1 MRRTKTRR
9 AAALLAFLLA
19 LAVLTPTLTLP
30 VEAVKQSDIDA
41 LKEDANDL
49 ASQRKKLQERINAL
63 KSDKSKAI
71 QQKEL
76 LDEQVDNTQ
85 AEINNVQRQIDTYT
99 ALIAQTEDEL
109 AEAER
114 QEEAQYELFC
124 ARVRAM
130 EERGDISYW
139 AVLFRA
145 ESFTDMLSRLD
156 AINELMDSDQ
166 AVIDRLQALQEE
178 IKTKQADL
186 EEQKAGVE
194 SAKAELLQKKSEL
207 EDQRA
212 EAIALV
218 KEIDD
223 NQAEYQATVDQIKA
237 LFGSKVYGV
246 DVPSM
251 EAVVEDLLRQR
262 GLTLGTA
269 ESCTGGLMA
278 KRLTDVPGASH
289 VFKGG
294 VVSYTNEVKH
304 NVLGVPQD
312 MLDQFGAVSAPVA
325 AAMAQGARQA
335 LGCDVALSST
345 GVAGPDRD
353 DRGNEVGT
361 MFVAIAT
368 AEGTHVKE
376 LHLGARP
383 VRARLRTQTASHAFD
398 LARRYLSGLPYENA

>member
-178 IKTKQADL
+178 LSQRWLDARVGQECEVLL
-186 EEQKAGVE
+186 ENASRREATDDDSLQSWQGRDIYGALVHVPLPAGDHTGRLVNARVVE
-194 SAKAELLQKKSEL
+194 AKKHSLV
-207 EDQRA
+207 A
-212 EAIALV
+212 EA
-218 KEIDD
+218 
-223 NQAEYQATVDQIKA
+223 
-237 LFGSKVYGV
+237 
-246 DVPSM
+246 
-251 EAVVEDLLRQR
+251 
-262 GLTLGTA
+262 
-269 ESCTGGLMA
+269 TGQ
-278 KRLTDVPGASH
+278 PW
-289 VFKGG
+289 
-294 VVSYTNEVKH
+294 
-304 NVLGVPQD
+304 
-312 MLDQFGAVSAPVA
+312 
-325 AAMAQGARQA
+325 
-335 LGCDVALSST
+335 
-345 GVAGPDRD
+345 
-353 DRGNEVGT
+353 
-361 MFVAIAT
+361 
-368 AEGTHVKE
+368 
-376 LHLGARP
+376 
-383 VRARLRTQTASHAFD
+383 
-398 LARRYLSGLPYENA
+398 

>member
-1 MRRTKTRR
+1 MTQRRERRTRR
-9 AAALLAFLLA
+9 FAALLALL
-19 LAVLTPTLTLP
+19 LVLTVLTPTLTLP
-30 VEAVKQSDIDA
+30 AEAVKQSDIDA

-237 LFGSKVYGV
+237 DERRIEQQVKEMQKKL
-246 DVPSM
+246 
-251 EAVVEDLLRQR
+251 EE
-262 GLTLGTA
+262 
-269 ESCTGGLMA
+269 EMA
-278 KRLTDVPGASH
+278 
-289 VFKGG
+289 
-294 VVSYTNEVKH
+294 
-304 NVLGVPQD
+304 
-312 MLDQFGAVSAPVA
+312 
-325 AAMAQGARQA
+325 AQGKNYHTNPGGYIWPVDSRYITSTVGGRTSPGGKAGTVIISQKSSSYGNYIVISHGSGNTTLYA
-335 LGCDVALSST
+335 HLSSRKVSVGDVVQQGQVIGIT
-345 GVAGPDRD
+345 GSTGHSTGPHLHFEITENGVRINPLNH
-353 DRGNEVGT
+353 G
-361 MFVAIAT
+361 
-368 AEGTHVKE
+368 AEPRKGYLT
-376 LHLGARP
+376 GY
-383 VRARLRTQTASHAFD
+383 T
-398 LARRYLSGLPYENA
+398 LSGSA

>member
-9 AAALLAFLLA
+9 TAALLAFLLA

-166 AVIDRLQALQEE
+166 AVIDRAAGPAGGDQDQAGGPGGAEGRGGERQGGAPAEE
-178 IKTKQADL
+178 
-186 EEQKAGVE
+186 ERAGGPAGRGYRPGE
-194 SAKAELLQKKSEL
+194 G
-207 EDQRA
+207 DR
-212 EAIALV
+212 
-218 KEIDD
+218 
-223 NQAEYQATVDQIKA
+223 
-237 LFGSKVYGV
+237 
-246 DVPSM
+246 
-251 EAVVEDLLRQR
+251 RQP
-262 GLTLGTA
+262 
-269 ESCTGGLMA
+269 GG
-278 KRLTDVPGASH
+278 VPGH
-289 VFKGG
+289 G
-294 VVSYTNEVKH
+294 
-304 NVLGVPQD
+304 
-312 MLDQFGAVSAPVA
+312 
-325 AAMAQGARQA
+325 
-335 LGCDVALSST
+335 
-345 GVAGPDRD
+345 GPDQ
-353 DRGNEVGT
+353 G
-361 MFVAIAT
+361 
-368 AEGTHVKE
+368 
-376 LHLGARP
+376 
-383 VRARLRTQTASHAFD
+383 
-398 LARRYLSGLPYENA
+398 